1 MTCINFNFVFFAF
14 LFLSVFIFSSSF
26 AQVEQG
32 TFVINER
39 FDFSTI
45 TTKNNSSNDPSK
57 FDETRFRST
66 TSFGYL
72 LKENQEVGISLVF
85 GSDKISSQNNG
96 FGNDATRKNYG
107 FGIYYKRYV
116 NIVDKLSFF
125 VAPQLDY
132 LTTDAG
138 INESNRN
145 QLGANIYTGLLY
157 RPTKRF
163 GLSMNLVGAGINY
176 SYQKQTI
183 LQQNSFSLS
192 NVGGLNLALQFMF

>member
-1 MTCINFNFVFFAF
+1 MTRINFVFFAF
-14 LFLSVFIFSSSF
+14 LFLSVFVCSSSF

-45 TTKNNSSNDPSK
+45 SSENNGSNPPSK
-57 FDETRFRST
+57 FDETRFSST

-85 GSDKISSQNNG
+85 GSQKISSQNSG

-116 NIVDKLSFF
+116 NIVEKLSFF
-125 VAPQLDY
+125 VTPQLDY
-132 LTTDAG
+132 LSSEDGNTV
-138 INESNRN
+138 NRN
-145 QLGANIYTGLLY
+145 SIGASVYTGLLY

-163 GLSMNLVGAGINY
+163 GLSMNLVGAGLNY
-176 SYQKQTI
+176 TYQNQTV
-183 LQQNSFSLS
+183 LKQNSFSLS
-192 NVGGLNLALQFMF
+192 NSGGLNLALQFMF